1 MYTLLMIIH
10 VIISAALV
18 LVILTQSGKGGA
30 LDGMLGGAATN
41 TLGGQNA
48 SSFLQNATKILATLF
63 MVSCIL
69 LAFNLKGKQGG
80 TKTSKALEKVKSEAV
95 ADEPLEELPVLPAET
110 PVEPAPV
117 GE

>member
-1 MYTLLMIIH
+1 MIIH
-10 VIISAALV
+10 VLISASLV

-69 LAFNLKGKQGG
+69 LAFNLKGKQGTAG
-80 TKTSKALEKVKSEAV
+80 SSSSKALDKVKSEAV
-95 ADEPLEELPVLPAET
+95 ADEAAEEDLPVLPPVDSPAET
-110 PVEPAPV
+110 APA